1 MYHLLVLHKKQYD
14 HLVSFVPQHVLFYFK
29 QLFYQ
34 FLLVFYQILSF
45 LRYQQYHFC
54 LLNLLAKFPK
64 SAKFSFVNLSN
75 SLVAIYSLW
84 SGIFFSVSTISTILA
99 NSSYTVFWATSF
111 LLHYLAHLNEEEQ
124 FLTDQYPNHQHL
136 IKLFNQFF

>member
-1 MYHLLVLHKKQYD
+1 MHKKQYD

>member
-1 MYHLLVLHKKQYD
+1 M
-14 HLVSFVPQHVLFYFK
+14 
-29 QLFYQ
+29 
-34 FLLVFYQILSF
+34 
-45 LRYQQYHFC
+45 
-54 LLNLLAKFPK
+54 
-64 SAKFSFVNLSN
+64 NLSN

-84 SGIFFSVSTISTILA
+84 SGIFFSVSTISIILA